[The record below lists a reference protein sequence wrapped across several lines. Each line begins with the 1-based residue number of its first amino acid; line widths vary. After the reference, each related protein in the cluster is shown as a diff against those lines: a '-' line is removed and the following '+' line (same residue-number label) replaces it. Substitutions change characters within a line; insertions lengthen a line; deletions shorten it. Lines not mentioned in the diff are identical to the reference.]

1 MTEALEITKEEFE
14 TNKDDYL
21 DRVEKGEIIIVSH
34 PDGRAVL
41 AIPEQWDEDLIN
53 LWNHDDA
60 S

>member
-21 DRVEKGEIIIVSH
+21 DRVEKGEIIIVRH

-41 AIPEQWDEDLIN
+41 AAGRGAARHRGN
-53 LWNHDDA
+53 G
-60 S
+60 

>member
-1 MTEALEITKEEFE
+1 MTEALEITKEEFD
-14 TNKDDYL
+14 TNKEDYL
-21 DRVEKGEIIIVSH
+21 DRVEKGEISIVRH

>member
-1 MTEALEITKEEFE
+1 MTEALEITKEEFDN
-14 TNKDDYL
+14 NKDDYL
-21 DRVEKGEIIIVSH
+21 DRIEKGEIIIVRH

>member
-1 MTEALEITKEEFE
+1 MSEALETTKAEFDAK
-14 TNKDDYL
+14 KDDYL
-21 DRVEKGEIIIVSH
+21 DRVEKGEIILVRH

-41 AIPEQWDEDLIN
+41 AIPERWDEDLIN

>member
-1 MTEALEITKEEFE
+1 MTEALEITKEEFD

-21 DRVEKGEIIIVSH
+21 DRVEKGEIIIVRH
-34 PDGRAVL
+34 LDGRAVL
-41 AIPEQWDEDLIN
+41 AIPEQIDEDLIN

>member
-1 MTEALEITKEEFE
+1 MTEALEITKEEFD

-21 DRVEKGEIIIVSH
+21 DREEKGEVIIVRH

>member
-1 MTEALEITKEEFE
+1 MTEALEITKEEFD
-14 TNKDDYL
+14 TNKNDYL
-21 DRVEKGEIIIVSH
+21 DRVEKGEVIIVRH

-41 AIPEQWDEDLIN
+41 AIPEHIDEDLIN

>member
-1 MTEALEITKEEFE
+1 MTEALEITKEEFDN
-14 TNKDDYL
+14 NKDDYL
-21 DRVEKGEIIIVSH
+21 DRIEKGEVIIVRH